1 MRYITVTA
9 LLSLSLIAGNL
20 TRDNATGIV
29 IDSLNDLEWQDDYSD
44 NNGTIKR
51 TNTKWSEA
59 VTYCEQLTLNGKSN
73 WRLPNINELMSIV
86 DLNKSSP
93 KIKAVFTKIPIAS
106 NQISND
112 YISSTAGSTIDTGRA
127 YMVNLVSGE
136 TSNIA
141 KNSGR
146 EIVRCVRNK

>member
-73 WRLPNINELMSIV
+73 WRLPNINELISIV

-93 KIKAVFTKIPIAS
+93 KFKAVFTKIPVVS
-106 NQISND
+106 NISNS

-127 YMVNLVSGE
+127 YMVNLASGE
-136 TSNIA
+136 ISHIA
-141 KNSGR
+141 KNSGG
-146 EIVRCVRNK
+146 EIVRCVRSR